1 MKKKVYIISH
11 YAEAPA
17 YGKFSLNH
25 WEKARKFIEHG
36 YDVKVFASS
45 FVHNTDINFI
55 NDGKTYI
62 EKDED
67 GVPFVY
73 VKTRSYKNSR
83 VKRVFN
89 MIDFAVNTY
98 KAMQKIGRA
107 DMVIVSMP
115 HPLACLSGMIWAN
128 KHKIPFICEVLDL
141 WPESIVTY
149 AGYSREN
156 VLIKL
161 LYKFE
166 KYLYKKASGL
176 IFSWEGGYDYIIDK
190 KWDKD
195 IPNDKFHYV
204 NIGVDIEKFNKDL
217 SENNFTDKDLD
228 DADTFKIVYCGAI
241 RQANDIGTLVDSAKE
256 IQNRGLADKIKFI
269 IYGDGNERKTL
280 EERCKNEHI
289 NNVTFKGFVAKNRV
303 PCILTR
309 SDVNVLN
316 LKESSTQKYGN
327 SSNKLFEYFAAGNP
341 VVTNIDEGKYPI
353 VSKYNC
359 GIVLKDRGASAY
371 ADAIEHLYHCS
382 KEELAEYQT
391 KAKLAANEFDTDKL
405 NEEYVNIVAGYMG

>member
-149 AGYSREN
+149 AGYSRKN

-217 SENNFTDKDLD
+217 SENNVTDKDLD